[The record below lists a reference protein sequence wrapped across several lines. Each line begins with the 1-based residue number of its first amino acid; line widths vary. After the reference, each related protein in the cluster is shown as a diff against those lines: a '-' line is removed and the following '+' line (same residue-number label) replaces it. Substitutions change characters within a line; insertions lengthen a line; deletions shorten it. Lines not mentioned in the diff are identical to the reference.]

1 MLTGWRSGEAL
12 ALRWAD
18 LNFETGEA
26 LLPSTKIGRDNR
38 PVGAF
43 ALELLAGLPKVS
55 GNPFVFAGARGAAI
69 GYRKLRQVF
78 ASHAEAAGHSRLP
91 SP

>member
-12 ALRWAD
+12 ALRWED

-43 ALELLAGLPKVS
+43 ALELLATLPRVN
-55 GNPFVFAGARGAAI
+55 GNPFVFSGARGAAI
-69 GYRKLRQVF
+69 GYRKLRLVF
-78 ASHAEAAGHSRLP
+78 RLGVRGCGHSRLP